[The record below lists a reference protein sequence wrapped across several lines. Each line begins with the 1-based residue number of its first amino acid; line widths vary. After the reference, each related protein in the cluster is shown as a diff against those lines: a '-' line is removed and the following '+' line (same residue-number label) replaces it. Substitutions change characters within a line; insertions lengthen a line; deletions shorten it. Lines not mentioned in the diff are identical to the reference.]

1 MGADCVPGTTRHQ
14 NPLPPHTAFILP
26 KAEVCVRNHVQPYIP
41 SILEALM
48 VPTSQGFTEVRDV
61 FFKDVTDMN
70 LNVINEGGIDKLGEV
85 RVGTGL
91 ASPPQSTGGVSH
103 GGLPF
108 LSICGGQRQKP
119 QGKALPYNRGLVAR
133 GKSGYFY
140 SLPSAPSGIDSEGQ
154 KEGGRWGREASGVSC
169 ISNKPHPAGEAV
181 CLSYWPF

>member
-1 MGADCVPGTTRHQ
+1 M
-14 NPLPPHTAFILP
+14 
-26 KAEVCVRNHVQPYIP
+26 RNHVQPYIP

-91 ASPPQSTGGVSH
+91 ASPPQSTGSVSH

-119 QGKALPYNRGLVAR
+119 QGKALPYNKGWRLEERV
-133 GKSGYFY
+133 
-140 SLPSAPSGIDSEGQ
+140 GIFTLYHQPHQELTVRD
-154 KEGGRWGREASGVSC
+154 RRREAG
-169 ISNKPHPAGEAV
+169 GEGKLLV
-181 CLSYWPF
+181 